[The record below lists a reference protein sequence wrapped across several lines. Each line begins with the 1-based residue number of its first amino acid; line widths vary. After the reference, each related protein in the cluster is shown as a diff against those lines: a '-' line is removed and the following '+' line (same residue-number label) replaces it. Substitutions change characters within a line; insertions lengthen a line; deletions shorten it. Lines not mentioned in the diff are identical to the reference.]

1 MERTTRLL
9 FWLMIIGPLHMG
21 EQILTNVEELEL
33 FKGAA
38 STFYGWLPWLET
50 DKATVALITLVFT
63 AFTLMFYMA
72 VRGGTARLI
81 ALALFGAMGANEIH
95 HVFEAIGEG
104 GYDPGLVTCFAYSFV
119 GFMLLWE
126 VWKEFRGLYR
136 GGAAPL
142 AA

>member
-38 STFYGWLPWLET
+38 NIFYGWVPWLDA

-72 VRGGTARLI
+72 VRGGAARLV
-81 ALALFGAMGANEIH
+81 ALALFGAMGAGEIH

-104 GYDPGLVTCFAYSFV
+104 SYDPGLVTCFAYSLV

-126 VWKEFRGLYR
+126 VWKELRELSRGSV
-136 GGAAPL
+136 APAL
-142 AA
+142 G